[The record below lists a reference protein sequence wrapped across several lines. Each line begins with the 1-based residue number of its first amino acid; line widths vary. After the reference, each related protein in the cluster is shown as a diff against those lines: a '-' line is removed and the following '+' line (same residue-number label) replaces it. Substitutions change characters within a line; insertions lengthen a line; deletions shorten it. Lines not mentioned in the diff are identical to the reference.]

1 MVNNWLSAIQKA
13 FPALKKENINKTNLK
28 FNIIENIDDTDIT
41 IEAAA
46 ENGICFS
53 WADNANHYLLS
64 VMEAEGCT
72 QYEIQDKLEIVFDS
86 LFDNSSS

>member
-1 MVNNWLSAIQKA
+1 MTNKWLSAIQKA

-28 FNIIENIDDTDIT
+28 FSLIENIDDAYLT

-53 WADNANHYLLS
+53 WVDNANKYLMA
-64 VMEAEGCT
+64 VMEAESCS
-72 QYEIQDKLEIVFDS
+72 QYEIHNKLEVIFDS
-86 LFDNSSS
+86 FFDN